1 MRILC
6 NLPLECF
13 DDRKNLRGVELCTFG
28 PADRMLVDGVHFPFD
43 VAFDPSRQSIDQ
55 LLASLPNGF
64 QPDLVLIWWPDQE
77 PLPANFENCP
87 VPTVGIVSDYNL
99 SLPTTTRLQP
109 FFDVLLCDRAGVD
122 LFAQMGYP
130 DVRHFCQYTWKRPF
144 HDRSPDTVRDLD
156 VAFAGNLNPA
166 VQRERAPWIARLCN
180 LESRG
185 AKVAVHQG
193 VKGSAYGDLLARARI
208 GFNRSIR
215 GEMNLRAFEVP
226 ACGALL
232 MMERENLE
240 VRDFFVDG
248 EECVL
253 YGEDDFEAIALEL
266 LRDEPRRA
274 RIAKAGHRRAQQ
286 HTLGNRMPALLS
298 LLAQKGPGRARNG
311 AAAAKLG
318 RAEAMLTTWA
328 HGDATLAA
336 AMDAVR
342 AAPDDARAL
351 NVLAVATLRWKGVA
365 AARDA
370 VSLLHRACSADAG
383 FAPSAWNLAHVL
395 HGSDRQDLYLKAA
408 EEAQRRAM
416 HARDCSQISGPLLP
430 LGYSAQSIDW
440 SRALQHA
447 WRTAKPSATAHLLQ
461 PQRTELR
468 PPSPALA

>member
-28 PADRMLVDGVHFPFD
+28 PKDRMVVDGVHFPFD
-43 VAFDPSRQSIDQ
+43 VEFDPSRQSIDQ
-55 LLASLPNGF
+55 LFAALPAGF
-64 QPDLVLIWWPDQE
+64 APDLLLIWWPDQE
-77 PLPANFENCP
+77 PLPANLQHCP

-99 SLPTTTRLQP
+99 TLPTTTRLQSL
-109 FFDVLLCDRAGVD
+109 FDVLLCDTAGVD
-122 LFAQMGYP
+122 LFSAMGYA
-130 DVRHFCQYTWKRPF
+130 DVRRFCQYTWKRPF
-144 HDRSPDTVRDLD
+144 HDRSPDLPRDLD

-166 VQRERAPWIARLCN
+166 VQRERTPWIARLCN

-185 AKVAVHQG
+185 AKVAVRQG
-193 VKGSAYGDLLARARI
+193 VKGSAYGDLLGRARI
-208 GFNRSIR
+208 GWNRSIR

-232 MMERENLE
+232 MMERDNLE

-253 YGEDDFEAIALEL
+253 YGDDDFEAVTLEL
-266 LRDEPRRA
+266 LRDEPRRK
-274 RIAKAGHRRAQQ
+274 RIAQAGHRRVQQ
-286 HTLGNRMPALLS
+286 HSLGNRMTALLE
-298 LLAQKGPGRARNG
+298 LLAKPGPGRARTG
-311 AAAAKLG
+311 DAPAKLG

-351 NVLAVATLRWKGVA
+351 NTLAVATLRWKGIA

-370 VSLLHRACSADAG
+370 VSLLHRACAADSG
-383 FAPSAWNLAHVL
+383 FAPAAWNLAHVL

-408 EEAQRRAM
+408 EEAQRRARS
-416 HARDCSQISGPLLP
+416 ARSCSQLSGPMLP
-430 LGYSAQSIDW
+430 LGFSSTSVDW
-440 SRALQHA
+440 SRALQAA
-447 WRTAKPSATAHLLQ
+447 WRSGAPSSVASLLQ
-461 PQRTELR
+461 PQRTEFR
-468 PPSPALA
+468 PPTPTAV

>member
-28 PADRMLVDGVHFPFD
+28 PKDRMVVDGVHFPFD
-43 VAFDPSRQSIDQ
+43 VEFDPSRQSIDQ
-55 LLASLPNGF
+55 LFAALPAGF
-64 QPDLVLIWWPDQE
+64 APDLLLIWWPDQE
-77 PLPANFENCP
+77 PLPANLQHCP

-99 SLPTTTRLQP
+99 TLPTTTRLQSL
-109 FFDVLLCDRAGVD
+109 FDVLLCDTAGVE
-122 LFAQMGYP
+122 LFSAMGYA
-130 DVRHFCQYTWKRPF
+130 DVRRFCQYTWKRPF
-144 HDRSPDTVRDLD
+144 HDRSPELPRDLD

-166 VQRERAPWIARLCN
+166 VQRERTPWIARLCN

-185 AKVAVHQG
+185 AKVAVRQG
-193 VKGSAYGDLLARARI
+193 VKGSAYGDLLGRARI
-208 GFNRSIR
+208 GWNRSIR

-232 MMERENLE
+232 MMERDNLE

-253 YGEDDFEAIALEL
+253 YGDDDFEAVTLEL
-266 LRDEPRRA
+266 LRDEPRRK
-274 RIAKAGHRRAQQ
+274 RIAQAGHRRVQQ
-286 HTLGNRMPALLS
+286 HSLGNRMPALLE
-298 LLAQKGPGRARNG
+298 LLAKPGPGRARTG
-311 AAAAKLG
+311 DAPAKLG

-351 NVLAVATLRWKGVA
+351 NTLAVATLRWKGVA

-370 VSLLHRACSADAG
+370 VSLLHRACAADSG
-383 FAPSAWNLAHVL
+383 FAPAAWNLAHVL

-408 EEAQRRAM
+408 EEAQRRARS
-416 HARDCSQISGPLLP
+416 ARSCSQLSGPMLP
-430 LGYSAQSIDW
+430 LGFSSTSVDW
-440 SRALQHA
+440 SRALQAA
-447 WRTAKPSATAHLLQ
+447 WRSGAPSSVASLLQ
-461 PQRTELR
+461 PQRTEFR
-468 PPSPALA
+468 PPTPTAV